1 MKPHLL
7 EVTRTARYFQLG
19 PESGPVEELWIGL
32 HGYAQLAARFLRWL
46 APLDDGATRV
56 VAPEALSRFYL
67 ETRMDGHHG
76 PAIGATWLTRE
87 HREADLTDHLRFL
100 DRLAARLL
108 SGGPDRPRVTL
119 LGFSQ
124 GSVMATRWLVA
135 GGLRPDRVVLW
146 GAPLPRDVAP
156 AQLAGALGQTPV
168 LIIAGNT
175 DPYATPGSIEENA
188 ATLLAA
194 GAQVEARRYPGGHGI
209 PAPVLLD
216 VAGRPGGG

>member
-1 MKPHLL
+1 MKPYFL

-32 HGYAQLAARFLRWL
+32 HGYAQLGARFLRWL
-46 APLDDGATRV
+46 APLDDGATRA

-100 DRLAARLL
+100 DRLAAQLL
-108 SGGPDRPRVTL
+108 PAGPARPRVTL

-156 AQLAGALGQTPV
+156 PQLAGALGQTPV
-168 LIIAGNT
+168 LIIAGDA

-188 ATLLAA
+188 ATLQAA
-194 GAQVEARRYPGGHGI
+194 GAQAEARRYPGGHGI
-209 PAPVLLD
+209 PAAVLLD
-216 VAGRPGGG
+216 VAGRPSRG